1 MTRRAPL
8 FARDRVIAAWLLFTA
23 GAVASGR
30 NGSPCIA
37 RHTAAGV
44 RGMSACRMPNGA
56 SASTTALTVAAGEPT
71 VADSP
76 MPLAPPAPAVLIHL
90 VGQCR
95 GTA

>member
-1 MTRRAPL
+1 
-8 FARDRVIAAWLLFTA
+8 
-23 GAVASGR
+23 
-30 NGSPCIA
+30 
-37 RHTAAGV
+37 
-44 RGMSACRMPNGA
+44 MSACRMPNGA

-95 GTA
+95 GPA